1 MLLSDHTDT
10 GRQKTLHINQRDNT
24 VETESIWSV
33 DLLGSTLT
41 HKCGAV
47 VVFENGV
54 VMDVDVIPKSFS
66 SADIR
71 NLLRSARRTFASE
84 FKNRTLQPDVA
95 NETQT
100 KSGRPLL
107 SLNR

>member
-1 MLLSDHTDT
+1 MN
-10 GRQKTLHINQRDNT
+10 K
-24 VETESIWSV
+24 ESIWSI
-33 DLLGSTLT
+33 DLLGITLT

-47 VVFENGV
+47 VVFKDGL
-54 VMDVDVIPKSFS
+54 VMDVSVIPQSFNS
-66 SADIR
+66 TDIR
-71 NLLRSARRTFASE
+71 DLLRSARRTFASE
-84 FKNRTLQPDVA
+84 FKNITLQPDVA